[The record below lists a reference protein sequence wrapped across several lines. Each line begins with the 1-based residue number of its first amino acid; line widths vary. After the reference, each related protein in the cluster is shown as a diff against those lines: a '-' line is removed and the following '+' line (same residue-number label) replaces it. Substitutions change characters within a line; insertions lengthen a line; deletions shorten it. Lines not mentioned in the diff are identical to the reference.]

1 MVELLESMSNVQL
14 LGYKINISHC
24 TYNIILDTTTPQPNT
39 VDSHHSVGGTREGDQ
54 KSLGR
59 GGWTHDPREFTLLS
73 LSPPC
78 ELRIFPEWEITLTR
92 FDPEYVSIHV
102 QTTKSITIAVSCH

>member
-14 LGYKINISHC
+14 LGYKINISPC
-24 TYNIILDTTTPQPNT
+24 TYNIILDTTCTTPQPNT

-59 GGWTHDPREFTLLS
+59 GGVDP
-73 LSPPC
+73 
-78 ELRIFPEWEITLTR
+78 
-92 FDPEYVSIHV
+92 
-102 QTTKSITIAVSCH
+102 